1 MPSIYYSEGISVST
15 FDLNRC
21 KKYGAFVT
29 FRWLRFGY
37 SKKKA
42 PRRVAEEYKKSDII
56 ALEIKD
62 VILLSFIFLTKGFL
76 TISIHLSIYLS
87 RESDI
92 TLDVGTTFNI
102 FCFSVMLCRDSNPS
116 STRQRADFT
125 IVADYHSWLEDLLCI
140 VLPLV
145 AEFSRHYHLLDFLPN
160 IVRGEEGERVGYLAG
175 HL

>member
-1 MPSIYYSEGISVST
+1 MCPLNLNVKPSVLSGGFAPAT
-15 FDLNRC
+15 A
-21 KKYGAFVT
+21 KKGSAS
-29 FRWLRFGY
+29 L
-37 SKKKA
+37 KNI
-42 PRRVAEEYKKSDII
+42 KKSDII

-76 TISIHLSIYLS
+76 TISIHLSNYLS

-116 STRQRADFT
+116 STRQRADYT